1 MKILITGTAG
11 FIGFHTASYLLNKGY
26 NIVGLDNIND
36 YYDIRLKYGRL
47 KQTGINGETCE
58 YGRIINSYN
67 NHFYRFI
74 KSDLEDQETLDR
86 LFKEEKF
93 THIVHLAAQ
102 AGVRYSLS
110 NPRAY
115 IRSNINGFLN
125 LLESCRHYPVEHLVF
140 ASSSSV
146 YGLNEQMPFSVKNN
160 ADHPISLYAASKKS
174 NELMAHA
181 YSYLFDIPVTGLR
194 FFTVYGPWGRPDMAL
209 FIFTSSILAGK
220 PIDVFNNG
228 EMERDYT
235 YIDDIVDGIGRIIES
250 PPKGTPGWDGKNPD
264 PSSSRAPY
272 RIYNIGNNKPVNLM
286 NFIKAIQEATGRKAH
301 INLLPL
307 QPGDVTKTWADTED
321 LFREFQYKPKTTVKT
336 GVKKF
341 VEWYT
346 DYYKINQP
354 EINL

>member
-11 FIGFHTASYLLNKGY
+11 FIGFQTARYLLNKGCD
-26 NIVGLDNIND
+26 IVGLDNIND
-36 YYDIRLKYGRL
+36 YYDIQLKYGRL
-47 KQTGINGETCE
+47 KESGINGKACE
-58 YGRIINSYN
+58 YGRIVTSSIKPA
-67 NHFYRFI
+67 YRFI
-74 KSDLEDQETLDR
+74 KSDLEDQETLSR
-86 LFKEEKF
+86 LFKDEKF

-110 NPRAY
+110 NPHAY

-125 LLESCRHYPVEHLVF
+125 ILESCRHSPVEHLVF

-160 ADHPISLYAASKKS
+160 VDHPISLYAASKKS

-181 YSYLFDIPVTGLR
+181 YSHLFNIPVTGLR

-228 EMERDYT
+228 EMERDFT

-250 PPKGTPGWDGKNPD
+250 PPKGTPGWDGRNPD
-264 PSSSRAPY
+264 PSLSSAPY
-272 RIYNIGNNKPVNLM
+272 RIYNIGNNQPVSLM
-286 NFIKAIQEATGRKAH
+286 SFIEAIQDATGRKAQ

-307 QPGDVTKTWADTED
+307 QKGDVTKTWADIED
-321 LFREFQYKPKTTVKT
+321 LFREFQYKPKIAVKE

-346 DYYKINQP
+346 AYYKT
-354 EINL
+354 